1 MSIVVMNWQ
10 ITQHMQ
16 QRTGKQQR
24 PPSRLQKVTSSG
36 EQQEDWNRVEPVKVV
51 FWKEGELASPAIVQ
65 MAETGATFLLAN
77 EIDQAITNGNA
88 FYHIDERH
96 WFCSPELTHDNCGKL
111 TFQFEAHS
119 DFPLVTLVSM
129 LGPSPDWF
137 VGVNGLSLTE
147 DSNWIDELTVE
158 LYPFDGGT
166 RENNL
171 FALFGPSTNP
181 QEEVSLI
188 TEDSCQIITPQLLGR
203 MIFTRMIVLGD
214 INCDTQVNLLDVA
227 PFVELLSSG
236 SFQSEADLNGDG
248 SVDLLDVQPFVDL
261 LVG

>member
-158 LYPFDGGT
+158 LYPFDGAPGKT
-166 RENNL
+166 
-171 FALFGPSTNP
+171 
-181 QEEVSLI
+181 
-188 TEDSCQIITPQLLGR
+188 
-203 MIFTRMIVLGD
+203 IFLRCLVLRP
-214 INCDTQVNLLDVA
+214 IHKKR
-227 PFVELLSSG
+227 FR
-236 SFQSEADLNGDG
+236 
-248 SVDLLDVQPFVDL
+248 
-261 LVG
+261 